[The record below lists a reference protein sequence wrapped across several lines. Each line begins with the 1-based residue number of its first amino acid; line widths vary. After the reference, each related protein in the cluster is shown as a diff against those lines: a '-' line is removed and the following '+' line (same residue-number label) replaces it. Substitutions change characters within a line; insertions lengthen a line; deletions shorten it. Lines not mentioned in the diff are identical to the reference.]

1 MEAFIKDITPYLT
14 KMRRMFHA
22 YPEVAWTE
30 YVTTAKIAEEIEK
43 LDFEVEMGQAI
54 LHPHTRMG
62 LPTED
67 QIEKEEQRAM
77 EAGINKAY
85 LYLMKGA
92 FTGLKAYFDTGR
104 KGKHIVLRFDIDALP
119 INEAE
124 DEAHFP
130 FVHGFHSNRAGY
142 MHACGHD
149 GHTAIG
155 LGVAH
160 FIHENRHQL
169 NGRFTL
175 LFQPGEEGGR
185 GAKPMVDKGLLDD
198 ADVFLSG
205 HIGIHSL
212 NIGDIVATTDQ
223 FLASTK
229 INVEYFGK
237 SAHAG
242 LEPNEGRNALLA
254 AAASSLHLN
263 GITRH
268 ASGATRINIGTLE
281 AGSGRNIIA
290 DYAKMQLETRGAS
303 TELNEEYMVLEAMR
317 IIQASAALYDVT
329 TNVEIVGQA
338 PSAVYQEEWVDFIN
352 EAVKA
357 STNIKNV
364 IPKLPLGASE
374 DAAFM
379 LEKVRNNGGA
389 ANYMLFGTPLA
400 AGHHHPCFDYD
411 EKVLPIAVESICRV
425 ILGWQ

>member
-77 EAGINKAY
+77 EAGINKAH

-92 FTGLKAYFDTGR
+92 FTGLRAYFDTGR

-130 FVHGFHSNRAGY
+130 FAQGFHSNREGY

-155 LGVAH
+155 LGVAR

-169 NGRFTL
+169 NGRFSL

-212 NIGDIVATTDQ
+212 NVGDIVATTDQ

-229 INVEYFGK
+229 IDVEYFGK

-254 AAASSLHLN
+254 AAAASLHLN

-268 ASGATRINIGTLE
+268 AGGATRINIGTLE

-290 DYAKMQLETRGAS
+290 DYAKMQLETRGSS
-303 TELNEEYMVLEAMR
+303 TELNEDYMVAEAMR
-317 IIQASAALYDVT
+317 IIHASGALYDVT

-338 PSAVYQEEWVDFIN
+338 PSAECQDEWIDFIN
-352 EAVKA
+352 GAVKG
-357 STNIKNV
+357 SSNIKNV

-379 LEKVRNNGGA
+379 LEKVRQNGGA

-400 AGHHHPCFDYD
+400 AGHHHPSFDYD
-411 EKVLPIAVESICRV
+411 EEVLPIAVESICRV